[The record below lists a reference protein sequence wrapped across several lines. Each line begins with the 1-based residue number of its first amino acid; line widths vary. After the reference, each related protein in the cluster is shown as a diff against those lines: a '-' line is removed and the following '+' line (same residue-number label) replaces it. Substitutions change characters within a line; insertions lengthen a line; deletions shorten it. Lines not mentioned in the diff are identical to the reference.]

1 MRQVLAIT
9 LLVFVLAGCS
19 RAPNAN
25 PAEESKIRVAVFEY
39 QMEQHPASVYFLS
52 IGQAAGDPSDEIMQ
66 HFEGHVPPVKPA
78 SQGTA
83 GAGAAMNDML
93 TGDTGIMLTAGGIE
107 WISDTEVEV
116 KGGYFANS
124 KDVTGDTYRVV
135 LQDGQWVVT
144 KDTVDWK
151 S

>member
-1 MRQVLAIT
+1 MRQFVAIT
-9 LLVFVLAGCS
+9 LLTLALAGCS
-19 RAPNAN
+19 RAPKAN
-25 PAEESKIRVAVFEY
+25 PADENKIRVAVFEY
-39 QMEQHPASVYFLS
+39 QMQQHPTAVYFLS
-52 IGQAAGDPSDEIMQ
+52 IGQAAGDPSAEIMQ

-83 GAGAAMNDML
+83 GAGAALSDML
-93 TGDTGIMLTAGGIE
+93 TGETGIMLTAGGIE
-107 WISDTEVEV
+107 WVSDTEVEV
-116 KGGYFANS
+116 KGGYFANA

-135 LQDGQWVVT
+135 LRDGEWAVT